1 MVVFLRLFQI
11 MLLVSWETEKFLMAV
26 LALSKFLTVVGWTG
40 GGGGGG
46 GIWTLLLYR
55 QVLGSLRL
63 AWHLVDCIPVGFLEV
78 GHPVHPCLPLPLPI
92 DCSLHFLGHCH
103 GL

>member
-46 GIWTLLLYR
+46 AFGLYSFI
-55 QVLGSLRL
+55 GK
-63 AWHLVDCIPVGFLEV
+63 C
-78 GHPVHPCLPLPLPI
+78 
-92 DCSLHFLGHCH
+92 LGH
-103 GL
+103 